1 MNGVRVPWGI
11 RTSIFFA
18 WAKHPKKGSAQMPEG
33 EWMSKQAFCF
43 RSRPPVD
50 KSGRGAEMAEKGAK
64 RGGFLRKRVVEDD
77 FWERKI
83 AQIEKKAYF
92 WG

>member
-1 MNGVRVPWGI
+1 MG
-11 RTSIFFA
+11 
-18 WAKHPKKGSAQMPEG
+18 KLPKKGGVQMPEG
-33 EWMSKQAFCF
+33 EWMSKLAFCF
-43 RSRPPVD
+43 RSRPPVG
-50 KSGRGAEMAEKGAK
+50 KSDRGAEMPEKGAK
-64 RGGFLRKRVVEDD
+64 RGGFLRKRVAEDV